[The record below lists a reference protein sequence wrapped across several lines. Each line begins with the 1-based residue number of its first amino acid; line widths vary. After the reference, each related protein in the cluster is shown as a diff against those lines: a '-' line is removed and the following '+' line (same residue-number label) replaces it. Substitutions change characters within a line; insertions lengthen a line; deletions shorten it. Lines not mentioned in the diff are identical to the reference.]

1 MINECNTNIFEIY
14 LHSYQNSSYEHPC
27 RGGTPGVD
35 CFSIFRDSSH
45 VNWQFNK
52 FSALYRVPY
61 SDWANILIL
70 LISWEPFDN

>member
-14 LHSYQNSSYEHPC
+14 LHSYQNSSYEHPWH
-27 RGGTPGVD
+27 GGTPGVD

-52 FSALYRVPY
+52 FSGYLSKRGLDKY
-61 SDWANILIL
+61 
-70 LISWEPFDN
+70 FDPADFMGTL